1 MDVWK
6 KCFQAVMDFI
16 EIYMPMCWF
25 ILLFVAFILQ
35 IISRY
40 IFNNPLVWPYELAQI
55 SYVWIIT
62 LGCCYAQRTD
72 DNIVFSVIYELVGEK
87 VRRLFRFLQDI
98 LIVGLLVYLVPPAL
112 EFYRFYFTRYSTV
125 FKVPLG
131 FVYLGFFVFQI
142 ITIVRSAGT
151 WQAVLRNFGKEERQ
165 YEPCHD
171 DFPWFAGGVFC
182 HQDAYSHRND
192 YILHSL
198 SGCER
203 YGPQCG
209 GGNFYQ

>member
-1 MDVWK
+1 MGVWK

-72 DNIVFSVIYELVGEK
+72 DNIVFSVIYELV
-87 VRRLFRFLQDI
+87 VLFYQ
-98 LIVGLLVYLVPPAL
+98 VQH
-112 EFYRFYFTRYSTV
+112 
-125 FKVPLG
+125 G
-131 FVYLGFFVFQI
+131 FQGSSGICISGIFRVSDYYHCP
-142 ITIVRSAGT
+142 
-151 WQAVLRNFGKEERQ
+151 VLR
-165 YEPCHD
+165 
-171 DFPWFAGGVFC
+171 
-182 HQDAYSHRND
+182 
-192 YILHSL
+192 
-198 SGCER
+198 
-203 YGPQCG
+203 GPG
-209 GGNFYQ
+209 RLL

>member
-87 VRRLFRFLQDI
+87 VRRL
-98 LIVGLLVYLVPPAL
+98 
-112 EFYRFYFTRYSTV
+112 YRFYFTMYSTV

-142 ITIVRSAGT
+142 ITIVRYCGDLAGCYKEFRKGGK
-151 WQAVLRNFGKEERQ
+151 AV
-165 YEPCHD
+165 
-171 DFPWFAGGVFC
+171 
-182 HQDAYSHRND
+182 
-192 YILHSL
+192 
-198 SGCER
+198 
-203 YGPQCG
+203 
-209 GGNFYQ
+209 

>member
-72 DNIVFSVIYELVGEK
+72 DNIVFSVIYELVG
-87 VRRLFRFLQDI
+87 
-98 LIVGLLVYLVPPAL
+98 
-112 EFYRFYFTRYSTV
+112 
-125 FKVPLG
+125 
-131 FVYLGFFVFQI
+131 
-142 ITIVRSAGT
+142 
-151 WQAVLRNFGKEERQ
+151 
-165 YEPCHD
+165 
-171 DFPWFAGGVFC
+171 
-182 HQDAYSHRND
+182 
-192 YILHSL
+192 
-198 SGCER
+198 
-203 YGPQCG
+203 
-209 GGNFYQ
+209 

>member
-112 EFYRFYFTRYSTV
+112 E
-125 FKVPLG
+125 LQHG
-131 FVYLGFFVFQI
+131 FQGSSGICISGIFRVSDYYHCP
-142 ITIVRSAGT
+142 
-151 WQAVLRNFGKEERQ
+151 VLR
-165 YEPCHD
+165 
-171 DFPWFAGGVFC
+171 
-182 HQDAYSHRND
+182 
-192 YILHSL
+192 
-198 SGCER
+198 
-203 YGPQCG
+203 GPG
-209 GGNFYQ
+209 RLL

>member
-98 LIVGLLVYLVPPAL
+98 LIVAGLSG
-112 EFYRFYFTRYSTV
+112 T
-125 FKVPLG
+125 
-131 FVYLGFFVFQI
+131 
-142 ITIVRSAGT
+142 AGT
-151 WQAVLRNFGKEERQ
+151 GVLQVLFYQVQHGFQGSSGICISGIFRVSDYYHCPVLR
-165 YEPCHD
+165 
-171 DFPWFAGGVFC
+171 
-182 HQDAYSHRND
+182 
-192 YILHSL
+192 
-198 SGCER
+198 
-203 YGPQCG
+203 GPG
-209 GGNFYQ
+209 RLF

>member
-1 MDVWK
+1 MDVLK

-72 DNIVFSVIYELVGEK
+72 DNIVFSVIY
-87 VRRLFRFLQDI
+87 
-98 LIVGLLVYLVPPAL
+98 
-112 EFYRFYFTRYSTV
+112 FTRYSTV

-142 ITIVRSAGT
+142 ITIVRYCGDLAGCYKEFRKGGK
-151 WQAVLRNFGKEERQ
+151 AV
-165 YEPCHD
+165 
-171 DFPWFAGGVFC
+171 
-182 HQDAYSHRND
+182 
-192 YILHSL
+192 
-198 SGCER
+198 
-203 YGPQCG
+203 
-209 GGNFYQ
+209 

>member
-1 MDVWK
+1 MDIWK

-16 EIYMPMCWF
+16 EIYVPMFWF
-25 ILLFVAFILQ
+25 VLLFVAFILQ

-87 VRRLFRFLQDI
+87 ARRLLRLLEDI
-98 LIVGLLVYLVPPAL
+98 LIVGLLVYLVLPAL

-125 FKVPLG
+125 FKSPSGICIPGIFPVSDYYHCP
-131 FVYLGFFVFQI
+131 
-142 ITIVRSAGT
+142 
-151 WQAVLRNFGKEERQ
+151 VLR
-165 YEPCHD
+165 
-171 DFPWFAGGVFC
+171 
-182 HQDAYSHRND
+182 
-192 YILHSL
+192 
-198 SGCER
+198 
-203 YGPQCG
+203 GPG
-209 GGNFYQ
+209 RLF

>member
-16 EIYMPMCWF
+16 EIYVPMFWF
-25 ILLFVAFILQ
+25 VLLFVAFILQ

-55 SYVWIIT
+55 SYIWIIT

-87 VRRLFRFLQDI
+87 ARRLLRLLEDI
-98 LIVGLLVYLVPPAL
+98 LIVGLLVYLVLPAL

-131 FVYLGFFVFQI
+131 FVYLGFFLFQI
-142 ITIVRSAGT
+142 ITIVRYCGDLAGCYKEFRKGGK
-151 WQAVLRNFGKEERQ
+151 AV
-165 YEPCHD
+165 
-171 DFPWFAGGVFC
+171 
-182 HQDAYSHRND
+182 
-192 YILHSL
+192 
-198 SGCER
+198 
-203 YGPQCG
+203 
-209 GGNFYQ
+209 

>member
-1 MDVWK
+1 M
-6 KCFQAVMDFI
+6 
-16 EIYMPMCWF
+16 
-25 ILLFVAFILQ
+25 AFILQ

-125 FKVPLG
+125 FKVPFWDL
-131 FVYLGFFVFQI
+131 YIWIVFQI
-142 ITIVRSAGT
+142 ITIVRYCGDLAGCFKEFRKGGK
-151 WQAVLRNFGKEERQ
+151 AV
-165 YEPCHD
+165 
-171 DFPWFAGGVFC
+171 
-182 HQDAYSHRND
+182 
-192 YILHSL
+192 
-198 SGCER
+198 
-203 YGPQCG
+203 
-209 GGNFYQ
+209 

>member
-1 MDVWK
+1 MDIWK

-16 EIYMPMCWF
+16 EIYVPMFWF
-25 ILLFVAFILQ
+25 VLLFVAFILQ

-55 SYVWIIT
+55 SYIWIIT

-87 VRRLFRFLQDI
+87 ARRLLRLLEDI
-98 LIVGLLVYLVPPAL
+98 LIVGLLVYLVLPAL

-131 FVYLGFFVFQI
+131 FVYLGFFLFQI
-142 ITIVRSAGT
+142 MSGTAGT
-151 WQAVLRNFGKEERQ
+151 WQAVLGNFGKEGRR
-165 YEPCHD
+165 YESCHD
-171 DFPWFAGGVFC
+171 DFPWFAGGVFS
-182 HQDAYSHRND
+182 HQDAHCHRDD

-203 YGPQCG
+203 YGPQRG
-209 GGNFYQ
+209 SGNIYQ

>member
-1 MDVWK
+1 MDIWK

-16 EIYMPMCWF
+16 EIYVPMFWF
-25 ILLFVAFILQ
+25 VLLFVAFILQ

-87 VRRLFRFLQDI
+87 ARRLFRLLEDI
-98 LIVGLLVYLVPPAL
+98 LIVGLLVYLVLPAL

-131 FVYLGFFVFQI
+131 FVYLGFFLFQI
-142 ITIVRSAGT
+142 ITIVRYSGDLAGCFREFRNGGK
-151 WQAVLRNFGKEERQ
+151 AV
-165 YEPCHD
+165 
-171 DFPWFAGGVFC
+171 
-182 HQDAYSHRND
+182 
-192 YILHSL
+192 
-198 SGCER
+198 
-203 YGPQCG
+203 
-209 GGNFYQ
+209 